1 MHASRDFN
9 SRRAAGR
16 VDVSE
21 LILDRG
27 RSTGDTDTS
36 ADGLSPRPRL
46 LRRRGRFAVVALFT
60 LTIAIAVALGA
71 LLVVPLG
78 WSEQAVAGAVLIAGA
93 LLLSSLSRS
102 PGITIALMAVSM
114 FATMRYGYWRVV
126 QTWAGVTSAGH
137 LYQWDTVFVFLLLAA
152 ECYAF
157 VALALGYFQTL
168 RPLHRPPA
176 PLTTAPESW
185 PTVDVFITTYD
196 EPLDVVRATV
206 LGALALDYPQDKMNV
221 FVLDD
226 GRRQEFR
233 EWTERV
239 GARYLTR
246 NDNAHAKAGNIN
258 AALAQSTG
266 DLVAIFDADQ
276 VPTRSFLQLTVGW
289 FLRDPRLALV
299 QTPQHVYSPDPFERN
314 LGQFRKVPNE
324 GALFH
329 RLVQDGS
336 DLWNASF
343 FSGSCAVMR
352 REALEAIGD
361 IAVDTVSEHA
371 HTAIR
376 MQCRG
381 WNTAYINVPQA
392 AGRAADSLSA
402 HIGQR
407 IRWARGMVQVL
418 RLENPLFCRGLSL
431 AQRLCYFNATT
442 HFLFAVPRLIFLT
455 APLTYLLF
463 GIVSIYGYSLAVFA
477 YAVPHL
483 VLAYL
488 TNARVQRGFRSAFWN
503 EIYEAV
509 LAPYVLVPTLQA
521 LVRPRHGSATVT
533 AKGGI
538 VERTY
543 FDHRIAL
550 PFIVLIGLNVAGL
563 VLAYQRFVSDPA
575 HRDAVILYGLWTI
588 YNTIILSV
596 GASVARERCQ
606 RRSDVRVDVRVPLT
620 LVTPDGHRVSGVAA
634 QLSRHGATGWL
645 ETPLV
650 SPMRA
655 DVFVQLDAHGSR
667 CAIDARVVS
676 IRAGREVHLLFPR
689 LTTAQERFLVDAI
702 YSRPEAW
709 LTAGADVQDDSPL
722 GSLWR
727 VTWLS
732 LRGLVVI
739 AGSMFTRPRPA
750 HKDAPSRKRAHV
762 TAASIVA
769 VALLM
774 PGEVVANDVA
784 LLPRPFFEPESRG
797 AWQLPVIFWA
807 VPDVDEVKAAAVVA
821 SWFGLASD
829 VRGVRFPVTIG
840 ALPAGNVVVI
850 ARRSASLDRMLS
862 LPPTPRMLVAVR
874 DNPLDVNGKVL
885 VIAGDRAQDVLA
897 AANALVNRD
906 NWSAPHGDTLAIGS
920 ITVPRHEQYDSPRW
934 LRTTKPALIGRD
946 VSDDRMRLAHRVP
959 LDVYFRLPPDL
970 YLAARESVPLRLR
983 FRYAGVGEHANAAVR
998 VRLNAHDADSISLA
1012 PAADAVTRD
1021 EIVRLPTQWLRP
1033 YSNMLTIAVDFG
1045 DVKAPAAVAQYAS
1058 IDRESSIDLR
1068 GLPHSVVLPRLELVT
1083 EAGYPFTAWPDLS
1096 GTGIVL
1102 SETPT
1107 VAEYETV
1114 LNMVGFFGAQT
1125 GTSATGVTVVD
1136 PTQVERVRD
1145 DDLVVL
1151 GGPLTQPLLS
1161 KWASHMAL
1169 GFSGD
1174 ESAINSVPRWQTWL
1188 HPQWPFRLEDRERLA
1203 RLVGAGYGFD
1213 AVLEHF
1219 VSPYRQDR
1227 SVLAIVGGDDAGATA
1242 AATFTTERSGPIY
1255 GGVAVARNGRF
1266 ESFLLGVTAYHAG
1279 RADRSERAFVLLLEH
1294 YWLIPIVVLVGA
1306 AAIGAI
1312 VYAGAERIAAR
1323 RLAVGGI

>member
-9 SRRAAGR
+9 SRRASSYR

-27 RSTGDTDTS
+27 RSTGDSDTS
-36 ADGLSPRPRL
+36 TDGRSCPRL
-46 LRRRGRFAVVALFT
+46 LRRRGRFAVVALST
-60 LTIAIAVALGA
+60 LAIAGAVALGV

-78 WSEQAVAGAVLIAGA
+78 WGEQAIVGAILIAGVI
-93 LLLSSLSRS
+93 LLSSLSRS
-102 PGITIALMAVSM
+102 PAVTIALMAVSM

-126 QTWAGVTSAGH
+126 QTWEGVSSAGH
-137 LYQWDTVFVFLLLAA
+137 LYQWDTVFVFMLLAA

-157 VALALGYFQTL
+157 CALALGYFQTL
-168 RPLHRPPA
+168 RPLHRSPA
-176 PLTTAPESW
+176 PLSTPPDSW

-206 LGALALDYPQDKMNV
+206 LGALALDYPRDRMNV

-226 GRRQEFR
+226 GRRKEFR

-246 NDNAHAKAGNIN
+246 DDNAHAKAGNIN
-258 AALAQSTG
+258 AALARSSG
-266 DLVAIFDADQ
+266 ELVAIFDADQ

-289 FLRDPRLALV
+289 FLRDRRLALV
-299 QTPQHVYSPDPFERN
+299 QTPQHVSSPDPFERN
-314 LGQFRKVPNE
+314 LGQFHKVPNE

-329 RLVQDGS
+329 RLVQDGN

-352 REALEAIGD
+352 RDALDAVGG
-361 IAVDTVSEHA
+361 IAVDTVTEHA

-381 WNTAYINVPQA
+381 WNTAYINMPQA
-392 AGRAADSLSA
+392 AGRAAQSLSA
-402 HIGQR
+402 HISQR
-407 IRWARGMVQVL
+407 IRSARGMVQVL

-431 AQRLCYFNATT
+431 PQRLCYFTATT

-455 APLTYLLF
+455 APLAYLLF

-477 YAVPHL
+477 YAMPHL
-483 VLAYL
+483 VLAHL

-509 LAPYVLVPTLQA
+509 LAPYVLLPTLHA
-521 LVRPRHGSATVT
+521 LVRPRHASAPVT

-543 FDHRIAL
+543 FDHRVAL

-563 VLAYQRFVSDPA
+563 SLAHQRFVSDPA
-575 HRDAVILYGLWTI
+575 HPGTVVMYGLWAI

-596 GASVARERCQ
+596 GASVARERRQ

-620 LVTPDGHRVSGVAA
+620 LVTPDGHRVSGMAA
-634 QLSRHGATGWL
+634 QLSTHGATGWL
-645 ETPLV
+645 DTPLV
-650 SPMRA
+650 SPMRSE
-655 DVFVQLDAHGSR
+655 VFVQLDAHGSR

-676 IRAGREVHLLFPR
+676 IRGGREVHLLFPR
-689 LTTAQERFLVDAI
+689 LTTEQERFLVDAI
-702 YSRPEAW
+702 YSRPETW
-709 LTAGADVQDDSPL
+709 LTADAGREGDSPL

-739 AGSMFTRPRPA
+739 AGGMFTRRRPA
-750 HKDAPSRKRAHV
+750 HKAVPSRKRAHV
-762 TAASIVA
+762 TAASIIA
-769 VALLM
+769 VALLT
-774 PGEVVANDVA
+774 PGGAVANDVA
-784 LLPRPFFEPESRG
+784 LLPTPFFEPALQGS
-797 AWQLPVIFWA
+797 WQLPVIFWA
-807 VPDVDEVKAAAVVA
+807 APDVDEVKAAAVVA
-821 SWFGLASD
+821 SWFGVASD

-840 ALPAGNVVVI
+840 GLSGGNAVVI
-850 ARRSASLDRMLS
+850 ARRSAGLDRMLS
-862 LPPTPRMLVAVR
+862 LPPTPRTLVAVR
-874 DNPLDVNGKVL
+874 DNPLDANGKVL
-885 VIAGDRAQDVLA
+885 VITGDRAQDVLA

-906 NWSAPHGDTLAIGS
+906 YSSAPHGDTLAVGS
-920 ITVPRHEQYDSPRW
+920 ITVPRREQYDAPRW
-934 LRTTKPALIGRD
+934 LRMTQPAPIGRD
-946 VSDDRMRLAHRVP
+946 ITDDRMRLAPRVP

-970 YLAARESVPLRLR
+970 YLSARQSVPLRLR
-983 FRYAGVGEHANAAVR
+983 FRYSGVGEHVKAAVH
-998 VRLNAHDADSISLA
+998 VRLNAHDADSIPLA
-1012 PAADAVTRD
+1012 PATGVMTRD
-1021 EIVRLPTQWLRP
+1021 EIVRLPTRWLRR

-1045 DVKAPAAVAQYAS
+1045 DVDAASGLAQYAS

-1083 EAGYPFTAWPDLS
+1083 EAGYPFTGWPDLS
-1096 GTGIVL
+1096 GTAIVL
-1102 SETPT
+1102 SDTPT
-1107 VAEYETV
+1107 VAEYETL

-1125 GTSATGVTVVD
+1125 GTSVTGVTVVD

-1145 DDLVVL
+1145 DDLVIL

-1161 KWASHMAL
+1161 MWASYMAL
-1169 GFSGD
+1169 GFTGN
-1174 ESAINSVPRWQTWL
+1174 ESAINSLPRWQTWL
-1188 HPQWPFRLEDRERLA
+1188 HPQWPFRPEDRDRLA
-1203 RLVGAGYGFD
+1203 RLVGAGYRFD

-1219 VSPYRQDR
+1219 VSPYRRDR
-1227 SVLAIVGGDDAGATA
+1227 SVLAIVGGDDAGAAA
-1242 AATFTTERSGPIY
+1242 AATFTTERTGPIY
-1255 GGVAVARNGRF
+1255 GGVSVARNGRF

-1279 RADRSERAFVLLLEH
+1279 RTDRSERAFVLLLEH
-1294 YWLIPIVVLVGA
+1294 YWLIPVLVLLA
-1306 AAIGAI
+1306 AVAIGGI
-1312 VYAGAERIAAR
+1312 VYAGTERIAAR
-1323 RLAVGGI
+1323 RLAVGRI